1 MAEPDIIVVSDKGQV
16 VIPSYIRDRLG
27 IKPRSKLLVYS
38 VKDAVILKKL
48 SVPDLQKE
56 MRELYKEID
65 KKIVKYGQL
74 TEQEI
79 QQEIDKHRQGKRR

>member
-65 KKIVKYGQL
+65 KKIAKYGQL